1 MKVLAVTNLWP
12 APGSFRGVFVAEQV
26 EGLRKLGH
34 DVDVEVVAQSR
45 GKADY
50 LLAAPRVRRRA
61 SGGGYDLVHVH
72 YGLTAL
78 SARLVGRVPR
88 VLSLYGSD
96 VNEPWQRRITR
107 LTAGRP
113 AVRVYPSR
121 RLVEA
126 AGDPSGVVVPNGI
139 DFDLFTPLSP
149 EDRAAARSRL
159 GFKPDDLVVLFGA
172 APDNTVKRY
181 EIFSAVLAALRE
193 RGLPV
198 RELILPGPG
207 QVRADVVP
215 KFAAADLLLVT
226 SRQGTESGPLIV
238 KEAAAMDLPVVSVDV
253 GDVREVLAGVTPSA
267 VVPFPPSPSD
277 PELVSALVTAAAE
290 VLGAGAR
297 SDGRSKIARYDQ
309 DAVVRTLVDVYSRIL
324 GR

>member
-1 MKVLAVTNLWP
+1 MRVLAVTNLWP

-61 SGGGYDLVHVH
+61 AGGGYDLIHVH

-78 SARLVGRVPR
+78 SSRLAGRRLPR

-126 AGDPSGVVVPNGI
+126 AGDPAGVVVPNGI
-139 DFDLFTPLSP
+139 DFDLFTPLSG

-172 APDNTVKRY
+172 APDNAVKRY
-181 EIFSAVLAALRE
+181 DVFTAVLAGLRE

-198 RELILPGPG
+198 RELVLPAPG

-226 SRQGTESGPLIV
+226 SRRGTESGPLIV
-238 KEAAAMDLPVVSVDV
+238 KEAAAMGLPVVSADV
-253 GDVREVLAGVTPSA
+253 GDAREVLEGVTPSA
-267 VVPFPPSPSD
+267 VVDFPPSD
-277 PELVSALVTAAAE
+277 AELVSALVSAAAE
-290 VLGAGAR
+290 VLKSGAR
-297 SDGRSKIARYDQ
+297 SDGRSKIARYAQ
-309 DAVVRTLVDVYSRIL
+309 DEVVRTLEAVYK
-324 GR
+324 GVVTP

>member
-1 MKVLAVTNLWP
+1 MRVLAVTNLWP
-12 APGSFRGVFVAEQV
+12 TPGSFRGVFVAEQV

-45 GKADY
+45 GAKDY
-50 LLAAPRVRRRA
+50 LLAVPRVRRRA
-61 SGGGYDLVHVH
+61 KSARYDLIHVH
-72 YGLTAL
+72 YGLTSL
-78 SARLVGRVPR
+78 SSRLAGRAPR

-96 VNEPWQRRITR
+96 VNEPWQARITR

-113 AVRVYPSR
+113 AVRVYPSK

-126 AGDPSGVVVPNGI
+126 AGDRSGVVVPNGI
-139 DFDLFTPLSP
+139 DFELFAPLSGD
-149 EDRAAARSRL
+149 ERAAARERL

-172 APDNTVKRY
+172 APDNAVKRY
-181 EIFSAVLAALRE
+181 DVFTAVLAGLRE

-198 RELILPGPG
+198 RELILPAPG

-238 KEAAAMDLPVVSVDV
+238 KEAAAMGLPVVSVDV
-253 GDVREVLAGVTPSA
+253 GDAREVLAGVTPSA
-267 VVPFPPSPSD
+267 VVPFPPAGAALVAD
-277 PELVSALVTAAAE
+277 LVSAAAG
-290 VLGAGAR
+290 VLESGSR

-309 DAVVRTLVDVYSRIL
+309 DAVVRQLEAVYAGVLAR
-324 GR
+324 

>member
-12 APGSFRGVFVAEQV
+12 TEGSFRGVFVAEQV

-45 GKADY
+45 GVKDY

-61 SGGGYDLVHVH
+61 RAARYDLVHVH

-96 VNEPWQRRITR
+96 VNEPWQARITR
-107 LTAGRP
+107 LTAGHP
-113 AVRVYPSR
+113 AVRVYPSK

-126 AGDPSGVVVPNGI
+126 AGDPAGVVVPNGI
-139 DFDLFTPLSP
+139 DFDFFAPG
-149 EDRAAARSRL
+149 DRAAARSRL
-159 GFKPDDLVVLFGA
+159 GFGPDEVVVLFGA
-172 APDNTVKRY
+172 APDNAVKRY
-181 EIFSAVLAALRE
+181 DIFTAVLAGLRE

-238 KEAAAMDLPVVSVDV
+238 KEAAAMGLPVVSVDV
-253 GDVREVLAGVTPSA
+253 GDVREVLDDVTPSA
-267 VVPFPPSPSD
+267 VVDFPPSD
-277 PELVSALVTAAAE
+277 PELVEALVAASAR
-290 VLGAGAR
+290 VLESGSR
-297 SDGRSKIARYDQ
+297 SDGRAKIARYDQ
-309 DAVVRTLVDVYSRIL
+309 DAVVRQLAAVYERALTL
-324 GR
+324 

>member
-1 MKVLAVTNLWP
+1 MRILAVTNLWP

-34 DVDVEVVAQSR
+34 DIDVEVVAQSR
-45 GKADY
+45 GAKDY

-61 SGGGYDLVHVH
+61 RAARYDLVHVH
-72 YGLTAL
+72 YGLTSL
-78 SARLVGRVPR
+78 SARLVTGVPR

-96 VNEPWQRRITR
+96 VNEPWQARITR

-113 AVRVYPSR
+113 AVRVYPSK

-139 DFDLFTPLSP
+139 DFDLFTPYP
-149 EDRAAARSRL
+149 PARRAAARERL
-159 GFKPDDLVVLFGA
+159 GYGPDDLVVLFGA
-172 APDNTVKRY
+172 APDNAVKRY
-181 EIFSAVLAALRE
+181 DVFTAALAGLRE

-226 SRQGTESGPLIV
+226 SRRGTESGPLIV

-253 GDVREVLAGVTPSA
+253 GDVREVLAGVTASE
-267 VVPFPPSPSD
+267 VVDFPDSD
-277 PELVSALVTAAAE
+277 ADLVAALVAASAR
-290 VLGAGAR
+290 VLESGGR
-297 SDGRSKIARYDQ
+297 GDGRSKIARYDQ
-309 DAVVRTLVDVYSRIL
+309 DAVVRQLESVYAKVL
-324 GR
+324 AG

>member
-1 MKVLAVTNLWP
+1 MRVLAVTNLWP

-61 SGGGYDLVHVH
+61 ARGGYDLVHVH

-78 SARLVGRVPR
+78 SSRLVRGVPR

-126 AGDPSGVVVPNGI
+126 AGDPAGVIVPNGI

-172 APDNTVKRY
+172 APDNAVKRY
-181 EIFSAVLAALRE
+181 DIFTAVLAGLRE

-226 SRQGTESGPLIV
+226 SRKGTESGPLIV
-238 KEAAAMDLPVVSVDV
+238 KEAAAMGLPVVSADV
-253 GDVREVLAGVTPSA
+253 GDAREVLAGVTPSA
-267 VVPFPPSPSD
+267 VVPFPPSD
-277 PELVSALVTAAAE
+277 AELVSALVAAAAE
-290 VLGAGAR
+290 VLESGAR
-297 SDGRSKIARYDQ
+297 SDGRATIARYAQ
-309 DAVVRTLVDVYSRIL
+309 DAVVRTLVDVYSGVL